1 MRIATWNI
9 NSVTTRL
16 GRLLEWLETRQPDV
30 VCLQELKTTEDGF
43 PALPIAALGY
53 ESAVLAQGR
62 WNGVAI
68 LSRVGLDDVV
78 LNLPQQPAYGNE
90 GELPMVEAR
99 AVGATV
105 GGSGGSASSPGTL
118 RLWSLYVPNGRDP
131 GHAHFD
137 YKLQWLDVLA
147 DHARHELAARPDAP
161 FALLGD
167 FNVAPTDKDVWD
179 PAKFIG
185 ATHVTPQE
193 RERYAALIEVG
204 LVDVMPR
211 PGKGD
216 HPFTFWDYRGGALHK
231 DEGMRIDLVLGNSA
245 FASAVTDAWVDR
257 EARKGSVKSEGG
269 APSDHAP
276 IIVDLDI

>member
-16 GRLLEWLETRQPDV
+16 GRVLDWLETREPDV
-30 VCLQELKTTEDGF
+30 LCLQELKTTPDGF
-43 PALPIAALGY
+43 PSLPIAALGY
-53 ESAVLAQGR
+53 EAAVLAQGR

-68 LSRVGLDDVV
+68 LSRIGLDDVV
-78 LNLPQQPAYGNE
+78 LNLPHQPAYGNE
-90 GELPMVEAR
+90 GEIPIVEAR

-105 GGSGGSASSPGTL
+105 GATADNPGV
-118 RLWSLYVPNGRDP
+118 RLWSLYIPNGRDP
-131 GHAHFD
+131 DHAHFQ
-137 YKLQWLDVLA
+137 YKLEWLDVLRDTA
-147 DHARHELAARPDAP
+147 SSELASRGSAP

-179 PAKFIG
+179 AAKFVG
-185 ATHVTPQE
+185 STHVTPDE
-193 RERYAALIEVG
+193 RARYEALVAAG

-216 HPFTFWDYRGGALHK
+216 NPFTFWDYRGGALHK
-231 DEGMRIDLVLGNSA
+231 DEGMRIDLILGNPA
-245 FASAVTDAWVDR
+245 FAGVVKDAWVDR
-257 EARKGSVKSEGG
+257 EARKGSAQSEGG

-276 IIVDLDI
+276 VVVDLDL